1 MGRVITMVVAIAS
14 ILLIWKS
21 GVVDNVIPGMNQG
34 TPSPTYDPT
43 SNIAAAGDAMSKL
56 SSVHMTLTGTLVFE
70 GAPGIIVTGQGDL
83 IYPHK
88 ENLSLQ
94 YKIPTSSGDLILAV
108 NERIEGGHEY
118 LQIPSQSQK
127 WQDVTGNSKTQI
139 APGMDPISNLEFVHA
154 FRAADDLGDITMD
167 NIDVHHF
174 SLTVDAAKYVSQ
186 LKDDPNS
193 VQSAIDQSELST
205 AGIQVEVWIASSDHL
220 VHQMKVQVNASSFD
234 WDLTYHFSD
243 FQSGSATNSA

>member
-1 MGRVITMVVAIAS
+1 MARVITFFVAVAS

-21 GVVDNVIPGMNQG
+21 GVVDGVLPGSQG
-34 TPSPTYDPT
+34 STAPTADPS
-43 SNIAAAGDAMSKL
+43 SNIAKAGDAMSKL
-56 SSVHMTLTGTLVFE
+56 SSVHMTLTGNLVLE
-70 GAPGIIVTGQGDL
+70 GLPGISVTGQGDL

-94 YKIPTSSGDLILAV
+94 YKIATSGGDVVYAV
-108 NERIEGGHEY
+108 NERIESGHEY
-118 LQIPSQSQK
+118 IQIPSQSQA
-127 WQDVTGNSKTQI
+127 WQDVTKNSKSQV

-154 FRAADDLGDITMD
+154 FRAADDLGDIQMD

-174 SLTVDAAKYVSQ
+174 SLTVDAAKYVAQ

-193 VQSAIDQSELST
+193 VQSAIDQAELTT
-205 AGIQVEVWIASSDHL
+205 AAIEVQVWIASSDHL
-220 VHQMKVQVNASSFD
+220 VHQMRVQMNASSFD

-243 FQSGSATNSA
+243 FKSEAATNSA